1 LAQRL
6 RKATFQ
12 AARVSINGDGLK
24 VIDRA
29 KMVAVK
35 FKGADGAE
43 VTGYTTFFYGR
54 SSASDQDYDQENWHG
69 CD

>member
-1 LAQRL
+1 
-6 RKATFQ
+6 
-12 AARVSINGDGLK
+12 

-29 KMVAVK
+29 KMVAIK

-43 VTGYTTFFYGR
+43 VIGYTTFFFGR
-54 SSASDQDYDQENWHG
+54 KSAPDQDYDQGNWHG